1 MQTEVHSECKDHF
14 ENEED
19 LNNVL
24 ETGRN
29 YLSMWLSKENPPKWE
44 GKWNEKNIV
53 NNKFES
59 VLLPQIHMSKGIKPN
74 TTLPLMQTKCAS
86 F

>member
-1 MQTEVHSECKDHF
+1 
-14 ENEED
+14 
-19 LNNVL
+19 
-24 ETGRN
+24 
-29 YLSMWLSKENPPKWE
+29 MWLSKENPPKWE
-44 GKWNEKNIV
+44 EKWNEKNIV